1 MNTVAKKIK
10 INGIVQGV
18 GFRPFVCKIAKEFNI
33 KGWVLNDTSGV
44 TVHIEGDNMNISNF
58 VDKVKND
65 PPPLSIINYFEVEDI
80 ECEHFDS
87 FTIHESEKSN
97 DTNVFISPDVC
108 ICQDCIK
115 EILNKNNHRY
125 YYPFTNC
132 TNCGPRFSII
142 EEVPYDRKFTTMNP
156 FIQCNSCKD
165 EYTDI
170 DNRRFH
176 AQPNCCPKCGPSIS
190 ISNGYGVDIT
200 GDITKG
206 LEYNS
211 SVYNKAL
218 IDFFKGS
225 ISSGKIWAIKGVTG
239 YHLACIP
246 TDEKVVKLLRDRKNR
261 PAKPLALMARDIKTI
276 KKYCYVSEAE
286 EKLLLSKARPIVL
299 LNKKDNDNFPGN
311 IAPKNKLLGFMLP
324 STPLDILI
332 FENAPYDSLVMTS
345 GNLSGLPLEYK
356 NKSAIKNLA
365 TFVDFFLN
373 NDREIVLPLDDSI
386 VKCELDDI
394 YVTRRG
400 RGYVPIPLF
409 MKESGEILAL
419 GSDMK
424 NTFSISKEDYV
435 YMGPHNGDLDNYE
448 VIERLKENIDRYMK
462 LFHINPKLIAC
473 DKHPRF
479 VTKDVAKEYKVPI
492 KTIQHHHAHIVSCM
506 IDNNYS
512 EDVIGI
518 AFDGTGYGD
527 DNCIWGSEFMIC
539 NYSQYTRVGHLKY
552 VNVVGGDDSLRDG
565 DKMALSYLHEIED
578 SDIKADVINKYYK
591 GNYEII
597 FKMLKY
603 SSFSYLSSSMGR
615 LFDAVSSIIGLCHH
629 SRFEGEA
636 SIALE
641 SIIESDELTEGY
653 PINIECDDNMYIMSP
668 IDIIKF
674 VLEDISKGMLPSII
688 SQKFHSTIVNYIVKM
703 CILLRDK
710 YKINTVALSGGIFQN
725 SFLLRN
731 SYMKLSQNNF
741 KVLTHHNIPCNDGGI
756 SIGQIVIANN
766 D

>member
-1 MNTVAKKIK
+1 MKTTSKKIK

-18 GFRPFVCKIAKEFNI
+18 GFRPFVCKIAKEFDI

-44 TVHIEGDNMNISNF
+44 TIHIEGASVNIEKF
-58 VDKVKND
+58 IDKVKND
-65 PPPLSIINYFEVEDI
+65 PPPLAIINYFEVEDV
-80 ECEHFDS
+80 ESENFDS

-108 ICQDCIK
+108 ICEDCIK
-115 EILNKNNHRY
+115 EVLDKRNHRY

-156 FIQCNSCKD
+156 FLQCDSCTD
-165 EYTDI
+165 EYTNI

-190 ISNGYGVDIT
+190 ISDGYGVDIT
-200 GDITKG
+200 EDITRG
-206 LEYNS
+206 LEFNS
-211 SVYNKAL
+211 FSYNKAL
-218 IDFFKGS
+218 IDFLQTS
-225 ISSGKIWAIKGVTG
+225 LNLGKIWAIKGVAG

-246 TDEKVVKLLRDRKNR
+246 TQEKIVQLLRDRKNR
-261 PAKPLALMARDIKTI
+261 PAKPLALMAKNIETI
-276 KKYCYVSEAE
+276 KKYCYVSEEE

-299 LNKKDNDNFPGN
+299 LKEKNNDNFPGN
-311 IAPKNKLLGFMLP
+311 IAPNNKLLGFMLP
-324 STPLDILI
+324 STPLDVLI
-332 FENAPYDSLVMTS
+332 FENAPFDSLIMTS
-345 GNLSGLPLEYK
+345 GNLSGLPLEFK
-356 NKSAIKNLA
+356 NESAIKNLSS
-365 TFVDFFLN
+365 FVDYFLN

-386 VKCELDDI
+386 VKCEFDNI

-400 RGYVPIPLF
+400 RGYVPIPIY
-409 MKESGEILAL
+409 MKNSREVLAL

-424 NTFSISKEDYV
+424 NTFSISKGDYI
-435 YMGPHNGDLDNYE
+435 YMGPHNGDLDNYK

-462 LFHINPKLIAC
+462 LFHIAPNSIVC
-473 DKHPRF
+473 DKNPRF
-479 VTKDVAKEYKVPI
+479 ITNDIAYQFNVPI
-492 KTIQHHHAHIVSCM
+492 KYVQHHHAHIVSCM

-512 EDVIGI
+512 DEVIGV

-527 DNCIWGSEFMIC
+527 DNCIWGSEFMITD
-539 NYSQYTRVGHLKY
+539 YSTYNRVGHLKY
-552 VNVVGGDDSLRDG
+552 VNVVAGDDSLRDG
-565 DKMALSYLHEIED
+565 DKMALSYLHELKDSRIKED
-578 SDIKADVINKYYK
+578 IINKYYK
-591 GNYEII
+591 GNYEVI
-597 FKMLKY
+597 FKMLKH

-615 LFDAVSSIIGLCHH
+615 MFDAVASIIGLCHH

-636 SIALE
+636 AIALE
-641 SIIESDELTEGY
+641 SAIESYELIEGY
-653 PINIECDDNMYIMSP
+653 PIDIECVDDMYTMSP
-668 IDIIKF
+668 INIIRCILQDIDNKVSI
-674 VLEDISKGMLPSII
+674 PII
-688 SQKFHSTIVNYIVKM
+688 SQKFHSTIANYIIKM

-731 SYMKLSQNNF
+731 TYIELSRNNF

-756 SIGQIVIANN
+756 SIGQIIIANN
-766 D
+766 N